1 MKSQP
6 ENMIDPGTHQD
17 KSKRGKPDR
26 RWTLLFIGDHGR
38 VITLKRFKGIVILT
52 GVAFIL
58 SLATIAVL
66 LWYTRG
72 VADKNEKME
81 SSLDIFQKRI
91 QTLRHEKEIL
101 MARLVLAESRAKERN
116 DDSRSIDAPKPWL
129 ANNQEEPTQENPKK
143 VVAKQGTTPAP
154 AATPNATASAKPRAE
169 AEPPQTNLSVN
180 VGNFNIVRVSDPNKI
195 KIQFKIKNTSPNS
208 QRVAGHAIV
217 ILKGDNLQP
226 KMWLSVPPMGLV
238 GGKPTGKQR
247 GHGFSINY
255 FRTMRFT
262 TNIPQSPDRFN
273 KAAVYV
279 YTREGQLLLEQEFP
293 ADIPAPKPVPK
304 PKVSKTPST
313 GSAAPVQPIG
323 DPKQKTE
330 NSQGQD
336 QTSETK
342 DRSPLY

>member
-1 MKSQP
+1 MKSP
-6 ENMIDPGTHQD
+6 ENIIDPGTHQD
-17 KSKRGKPDR
+17 KAKRGKPDR

-52 GVAFIL
+52 GVAFLI
-58 SLATIAVL
+58 SLATIAL
-66 LWYTRG
+66 LFRYTHR

-81 SSLDIFQKRI
+81 SSLDILQKRI

-101 MARLVLAESRAKERN
+101 MARLVLTESRAKERN
-116 DDSRSIDAPKPWL
+116 DDARSIDAPKPWL
-129 ANNQEEPTQENPKK
+129 ANNQEAPAAENSRA
-143 VVAKQGTTPAP
+143 VVAKQKTTPAGT
-154 AATPNATASAKPRAE
+154 AASTAP
-169 AEPPQTNLSVN
+169 AEPQAEPEPSQTNLSVN
-180 VGNFNIVRVSDPNKI
+180 VENFNIVRVSDPGKM

-217 ILKGDNLQP
+217 VLKGDGLQP

-262 TNIPQSPDRFN
+262 TNIPQSSDRFN

-279 YTREGQLLLEQEFP
+279 YTRKGQLLLEQEFP
-293 ADIPAPKPVPK
+293 ADIPAPKPVPQ

-313 GSAAPVQPIG
+313 GSAPPVQPLG
-323 DPKQKTE
+323 DPKQKAE
-330 NSQGQD
+330 NTREQD
-336 QTSETK
+336 QTSETEE
-342 DRSPLY
+342 RPPLY

>member
-1 MKSQP
+1 MKSP
-6 ENMIDPGTHQD
+6 ENMIDPGTHQE
-17 KSKRGKPDR
+17 KAKRGKPDR

-52 GVAFIL
+52 GVAFII
-58 SLATIAVL
+58 SLATIVL
-66 LWYTRG
+66 LFRYTHR

-81 SSLDIFQKRI
+81 SSLDIYQKRI

-101 MARLVLAESRAKERN
+101 MARLVLAESRAKEGN
-116 DDSRSIDAPKPWL
+116 DDARSIDAPKPWL
-129 ANNQEEPTQENPKK
+129 ANNQEADVAENSRE
-143 VVAKQGTTPAP
+143 VVAKQKTTPAGT
-154 AATPNATASAKPRAE
+154 AASTAP
-169 AEPPQTNLSVN
+169 AEPQAEPEPSQTNLSVN
-180 VGNFNIVRVSDPNKI
+180 VENFNIVRVSDPGKI

-217 ILKGDNLQP
+217 VLKGDNLQP

-262 TNIPQSPDRFN
+262 TNIPQSSDRFN

-279 YTREGQLLLEQEFP
+279 YTRKGQLLLEQEFS
-293 ADIPAPKPVPK
+293 ADIPAPKPVPQ

-313 GSAAPVQPIG
+313 GSTAPVQPMG
-323 DPKQKTE
+323 DPKQKTKNTRE
-330 NSQGQD
+330 QD
-336 QTSETK
+336 QASETEE
-342 DRSPLY
+342 RPPLY